1 MQKVKLKKGKITVVI
16 TIAIACFALVTV
28 MFMQFKVVNET
39 DITSIETMREEEL
52 RTELANWKEKYKEA
66 DEQYQEKTAKLQEYK
81 EKEES
86 DTETSQL
93 VQKELEQTN
102 MYLGKTDVIG
112 EGITIKLKDFTDEE
126 GNIQSITA
134 EDLLV
139 IVDYLKSAGAEAIS
153 INEQRIVN
161 TSEIVYVGNSIVY
174 INQQRILSPYTIIR
188 YIKKKGLEKM
198 VLLVIIIACLLG
210 AIVGLNAPIISYTYS
225 SYLAIAIVAALD
237 SVFGGIASVI
247 NKKFDIKIFI
257 SGFFGNAILAILL
270 TVLGQKLNVDIYLAA
285 IVVFVWRMFMNLG
298 TIRRYYVEKW
308 TDKIKNKKQEKNN
321 KENEIKEK

>member
-153 INEQRIVN
+153 INNERVVPT
-161 TSEIVYVGNSIVY
+161 TSIICGGN
-174 INQQRILSPYTIIR
+174 
-188 YIKKKGLEKM
+188 
-198 VLLVIIIACLLG
+198 
-210 AIVGLNAPIISYTYS
+210 
-225 SYLAIAIVAALD
+225 
-237 SVFGGIASVI
+237 VI
-247 NKKFDIKIFI
+247 NINEEKIGSPFVIK
-257 SGFFGNAILAILL
+257 AIGLPETLAN
-270 TVLGQKLNVDIYLAA
+270 LNRTD
-285 IVVFVWRMFMNLG
+285 G
-298 TIRRYYVEKW
+298 TLDRLKER
-308 TDKIKNKKQEKNN
+308 KIKVELQKNN
-321 KENEIKEK
+321 EITIPKYTGVFNFKYAKSID